1 MSEVNVG
8 RPVILF
14 LCTANACRSQMAEAL
29 AKHAYGDRADVFSA
43 GVKPGARVDAV
54 ALVVLSELSIDHA
67 AAYNKS
73 ITDAE
78 KLFEGRRAAIVVT
91 VCDKADAEPCPIYT
105 KAQKKIHRGFRDPP
119 HVAKERGFQEGS
131 ISIIDQTL
139 PIYREIRDEINEFIN
154 GQLNQELMAIE
165 KR

>member
-1 MSEVNVG
+1 MSE
-8 RPVILF
+8 RPVLLF

-43 GVKPGARVDAV
+43 GVKPGERVDAV
-54 ALVVLSELSIDHA
+54 ALTVLSELGIAHST
-67 AAYNKS
+67 AYNKS

-91 VCDKADAEPCPIYT
+91 VCDTADAEPCPIYT

-119 HVAKERGFQEGS
+119 HVAKERACEGV
-131 ISIIDQTL
+131 DAL
-139 PIYREIRDEINEFIN
+139 PTYREIRDEINEFIN
-154 GQLNQELMAIE
+154 GPLNQELLAIE
-165 KR
+165 QK

>member
-1 MSEVNVG
+1 MSEQSRMIVADSG

-43 GVKPGARVDAV
+43 GVKPGERVDAV
-54 ALVVLSELSIDHA
+54 ALTVLSELGITHA

-119 HVAKERGFQEGS
+119 HVAKERACE
-131 ISIIDQTL
+131 DAL
-139 PIYREIRDEINEFIN
+139 PTYREIRDEINEFIK
-154 GQLNQELMAIE
+154 GQLNQELLAIE
-165 KR
+165 KK